1 MSYERWNNLTVS
13 DIYLQDAFAII
24 KEIIYKCGGMKMQ
37 YGIDVAPYQR
47 ISKIN
52 KEIKKKVDG
61 KQILKLILY
70 FISSLLISRVMLVN
84 STAPFGIA
92 ALIAAVRYGNEVKSI
107 VVGGGVLIGYIS
119 LLNSKVECVG
129 AYLIIV
135 ATLVLMSYLLS
146 KVNEV
151 KKLVF
156 FSIVIF
162 LEFIGYKLFINKTIL
177 SMAFFTSVFEMICIL
192 PIYYIINRSIICFKE
207 FGTKHLFSNEEV
219 ICMAVTISLI
229 ISGTWGF
236 NIHTMSFTNIVALS
250 FIICISYIK
259 GSSVGAASGVA
270 IGLVVGMCSK
280 DMIVFISVYGICG
293 LIAGTF
299 KETGKVLTGLSYLVA
314 FSIIK
319 IYSNISGDFK
329 IIEVILST
337 LVFYCIPNKIYDRL
351 ALEIDFDKKQQY
363 MNENYGEK
371 VKKMLVGRLDNFSEV
386 LASISS
392 TLQSLVDNDN
402 LELKNRSAALVL
414 NLADRVCENCN
425 MNSICWKRE
434 QYYTY
439 NAFAELI
446 QNYQEKKS
454 IVPQEI
460 ERKCIKRTN
469 LLKCTEDIA
478 NKYIMSEIWRS
489 RLTEVRKLLAEQIL
503 SMAGTVNEVVDDF
516 SEDVKFNSEVENTI
530 RRILN
535 RKNINCGDILCFN
548 DKKDRLV
555 VKLSLEACGG
565 TNLCVKEILP
575 QVNSA
580 LGKNMCVGDEGC
592 VIDSKTKS
600 CSITLEETP
609 KYHVGTHAITKCKDG
624 EKNSGDSYVHYKLN
638 DGTYI
643 TILSDGMGSGPQASR
658 ESNAAVKIIE
668 KFTKAGFG
676 RTAAINTV
684 NSIMSLKFSA
694 DEQFS
699 TLDLNTVDL
708 YSGEVDFVKVGAVPS
723 FIKSGSKVKVIK
735 SNTLPMG
742 VLDKVDIDTVN
753 SSVKNGDMIITLSDG
768 VLDYDSEAAGKE
780 DWLVDFLEEI
790 NVNTPKELA
799 EEIIKRAKE
808 LSKGKIKDDMTVVV
822 SKIYSLY

>member
-1 MSYERWNNLTVS
+1 
-13 DIYLQDAFAII
+13 
-24 KEIIYKCGGMKMQ
+24 MQ

-47 ISKIN
+47 VGKVN
-52 KEIKKKVDG
+52 KEIKKKVDV
-61 KQILKLILY
+61 KQILKVVLY
-70 FISSLLISRVMLVN
+70 FIGGFLISRVMLVN

-92 ALIAAVRYGNEVKSI
+92 ALIAVVRYGSEIKSI
-107 VVGGGVLIGYIS
+107 AAGGGVLVGYIS
-119 LLNSKVECVG
+119 LLNSKVENVG

-135 ATLVLMSYLLS
+135 ATLVLMSYLLA
-146 KVNEV
+146 KVSDI
-151 KKLVF
+151 KKLIY

-162 LEFIGYKLFINKTIL
+162 VEFIGYKLFINKTIL
-177 SMAFFTSVFEMICIL
+177 PMALFTSILEIACIL

-207 FGTKHLFSNEEV
+207 FGTRHLFSNEEV

-236 NIHTMSFTNIVALS
+236 MIYTVSFTNILALS
-250 FIICISYIK
+250 FIICISYIM

-270 IGLVVGMCSK
+270 IGLIVGMCSK
-280 DMIVFISVYGICG
+280 DMIVFISVYSICG
-293 LIAGTF
+293 LIAGIF
-299 KETGKVLTGLSYLVA
+299 KETGKIMTGLSYLVA
-314 FSIIK
+314 FSIVK
-319 IYSNISGDFK
+319 IYSNISSDFK
-329 IIEVILST
+329 IIEVIISCV
-337 LVFYCIPNKIYDRL
+337 VFYAIPNKIYNRL
-351 ALEIDFDKKQQY
+351 SLEIDFEKKQQC

-371 VKKMLVGRLDNFSEV
+371 IKKMLVGRLDNFSEV
-386 LASISS
+386 LSSISG

-402 LELKNRSAALVL
+402 LELKNRSTSLVL

-446 QNYQEKKS
+446 QNYQEKKN

-469 LLKCTEDIA
+469 LLKCTEDIV
-478 NKYIMSEIWRS
+478 NKYIMNEIWRS

-503 SMAGTVNEVVDDF
+503 SIAGTVNEVVGDF
-516 SEDVKFNSEVENTI
+516 SEDIKFNSEAENTV

-535 RKNINCGDILCFN
+535 RKKISYGDIVCFN

-555 VKLSLEACGG
+555 IKLSLEACGG

-575 QVNSA
+575 QVNTS

-592 VIDSKTKS
+592 IIDCETKT

-609 KYHVGTHAITKCKDG
+609 KYHIGTHAISKCKEG
-624 EKNSGDSYVHYKLN
+624 EKNSGDSFVHYKLN
-638 DGTYI
+638 DGTYM
-643 TILSDGMGSGPQASR
+643 TILSDGMGSGPQANR
-658 ESNAAVKIIE
+658 ESDAAVKIIE

-676 RTAAINTV
+676 RAAAINTV

-708 YSGEVDFVKVGAVPS
+708 YSGEIDFVKVGAVPS
-723 FIKSGSKVKVIK
+723 FIKSGNKVKVIK

-742 VLDKVDIDTVN
+742 VLDKVDIDTV
-753 SSVKNGDMIITLSDG
+753 SSNVKNGDMIVTLSDG
-768 VLDYDSEAAGKE
+768 VLDYNNEVVGKE
-780 DWLVDFLEEI
+780 DWLVDFLEK
-790 NVNTPKELA
+790 VSANTPKELA
-799 EEIIKRAKE
+799 EQIIDKAKE
-808 LSKGKIKDDMTVVV
+808 LSKDKIKDDMTVVV